1 MFLLTTPRHA
11 ARTKHRCDKLTG
23 FPVAP
28 YIQAMT
34 SATIKLFLPH
44 GDARRLRVGE
54 VSNWTGK
61 ALAAPRTELEDL
73 LARDETESSGVYFLL
88 GVNPETGVNLAY
100 IGEAEVIRDRLKQ
113 HKSKD
118 FWTSVIVFVSKD
130 ENLTKAHIRYLE
142 NRLLTEAKTVGRY
155 ALENSNSSNP
165 KLPESDREDMEVYLS
180 RIRQVLPVLGSDL
193 LSPIAGSDK
202 PTHQQPLLTCKIK
215 SAVATGRRTEGGFV
229 VFAKSTAVLSVRPS
243 ASNQYPSTLSLRHRL
258 IQDKVLVEHEG
269 VYSFT
274 KDVEFTSPSAAAAVI
289 HGGSANG
296 LTAWKDRTGKSLKEL
311 EGA

>member
-1 MFLLTTPRHA
+1 MS
-11 ARTKHRCDKLTG
+11 
-23 FPVAP
+23 
-28 YIQAMT
+28 

-73 LARDETESSGVYFLL
+73 LARDELESSGVYFLL
-88 GVNPETGVNLAY
+88 GVDPDTGDSLAY

-113 HKSKD
+113 HKTKD
-118 FWTSVIVFVSKD
+118 FWSSVVVFVSKD
-130 ENLTKAHIRYLE
+130 ENLTKAHVRYLE
-142 NRLLTEAKTVGRY
+142 NRLLQEAKSVGRY
-155 ALENSNSSNP
+155 SLENANSSNP

-193 LSPIAGSDK
+193 LSPIAGSGRSAH
-202 PTHQQPLLTCKIK
+202 PEPLLICKIK
-215 SAVATGRRTEGGFV
+215 NASATGRRTEGGFV
-229 VFAKSTAVLSVRPS
+229 VFARSSAVLAVRPS
-243 ASNQYPSTLSLRHRL
+243 AETQYPNTIALRQRL
-258 IQDKVLVEHEG
+258 IQDKTLVDDSG
-269 VYSFT
+269 VFVFT

-296 LTAWKDRTGKSLKEL
+296 LTAWRDKNGKSLKEI

>member
-1 MFLLTTPRHA
+1 
-11 ARTKHRCDKLTG
+11 
-23 FPVAP
+23 
-28 YIQAMT
+28 MT
-34 SATIKLFLPH
+34 SATIKLFLPY
-44 GDARRLRVGE
+44 GDAKRLRVGE

-73 LARDETESSGVYFLL
+73 LARDELESSGIYFLL
-88 GVNPETGVNLAY
+88 GVDADTGENLAY

-113 HKSKD
+113 HKAKD
-118 FWTSVIVFVSKD
+118 FWSSVVVFVSKD

-142 NRLLTEAKTVGRY
+142 NRLLHEAKAIGRY

-193 LSPIAGSDK
+193 LSPIAGSVK
-202 PTHQQPLLTCKIK
+202 PAHRQPQLVCRLKN
-215 SAVATGRRTEGGFV
+215 ALARGRRTEGGFV
-229 VFAKSTAVLSVRPS
+229 VFAESTAVLTTRPS
-243 ASNQYPSTLSLRHRL
+243 AETQYPNTVALRKKL
-258 IQDKVLVEHEG
+258 IQEKTLVERDG
-269 VYSFT
+269 VYVFV
-274 KDVEFTSPSAAAAVI
+274 KDVEFSSPSAAAAVV

-296 LTAWKDRTGKSLKEL
+296 LTAWRDEAGRTLKEI

>member
-1 MFLLTTPRHA
+1 
-11 ARTKHRCDKLTG
+11 
-23 FPVAP
+23 
-28 YIQAMT
+28 MT
-34 SATIKLFLPH
+34 SATIKLFLPQ
-44 GDARRLRVGE
+44 GDAKRLRVGE

-73 LARDETESSGVYFLL
+73 LAREETKSSGVYFLL
-88 GVNPETGVNLAY
+88 GVDVETGENRAY

-118 FWTSVIVFVSKD
+118 FWNAVVVFVSKD

-142 NRLLTEAKTVGRY
+142 NRLLQEARAIGRY

-193 LSPIAGSDK
+193 LSPISGSVR
-202 PTHQQPLLTCKIK
+202 PAHPQPQLVCKIK
-215 SAVATGRRTEGGFV
+215 DALAKGRRTEGGFV
-229 VFAKSTAVLSVRPS
+229 VFAQSTAVQTVRPS
-243 ASNQYPSTLSLRHRL
+243 AAAQYPNTVALRQKLILDRTLTEKNGLY
-258 IQDKVLVEHEG
+258 V
-269 VYSFT
+269 FM
-274 KDVEFTSPSAAAAVI
+274 KDVEFSSPSAAAAVV

-296 LTAWKDRTGKSLKEL
+296 LTAWKDETGKTLKDL
-311 EGA
+311 EDI